1 MKLENKN
8 ILVTGA
14 SDGIGRSIAITL
26 SKAGAHVI
34 LLARNEEKLESV
46 AQECNGKTTTISC
59 DITDHEKLKSALE
72 GLIKE
77 NPVDILINNAGIW
90 QKAGDVTSV
99 DDQSIEDIIS
109 VNMTSHIL
117 ITKYLLPSMRT
128 RETAIVNV
136 ISKAGV
142 VAQKGFSVYSASKY
156 GMRGFTD
163 VLREDTSD
171 EPIRIAA
178 LYQAG
183 TNTDM
188 FNKSGQE
195 GVPIEKFT
203 EPNDLAETIRFM
215 LSLPEKIWLKE
226 VHVEF

>member
-1 MKLENKN
+1 
-8 ILVTGA
+8 
-14 SDGIGRSIAITL
+14 
-26 SKAGAHVI
+26 
-34 LLARNEEKLESV
+34 
-46 AQECNGKTTTISC
+46 
-59 DITDHEKLKSALE
+59 
-72 GLIKE
+72 
-77 NPVDILINNAGIW
+77 
-90 QKAGDVTSV
+90 
-99 DDQSIEDIIS
+99 